1 MRRPLHSALAVLLV
15 AAAPLALAE
24 DEPVVK
30 GIEVEGNRRVEVDAI
45 KAALSTRPGD
55 PLDPARIRNDVRA
68 VMKLGYF
75 ADVSIE
81 ARGPTA
87 APTLVVKV
95 KEKPSVQ
102 GTRIEGAEE
111 FSADDL
117 KDAIEVKQYQVL
129 DATAVR
135 RSVKKIQEK
144 YVEKGYYLAEVT
156 SRLEEKPDNQVVVV
170 FVVNEHAK
178 VQVRQVSIL
187 GNARLAREEILP
199 FLQTQEGG
207 FLDFITSGGT
217 YKEEAIQRDVQ
228 AMQAVYLEHGYV
240 NVKVGRPSVSLT
252 PDKRYLYVTIP
263 VEEGEQF
270 NIGKIDFSGELL
282 DLKGA
287 LRGLVKIRPGELFM
301 RSKVG
306 ADLFAVG
313 DVYKDLG
320 YAYVNVTPLT
330 NVDPKARTID
340 LTFDVQPGQKVTF
353 ERIEIHGN
361 TRTRDKVIR
370 RELRIYEGELY
381 GASAIKTSKQRVTAL
396 GFFETVEV
404 TTKKG
409 SADDKMVAVVEV
421 KEKSTG
427 TFQVGAGFSSYE
439 NFILTGQISQNNFFG
454 WGQTL
459 SLQVQW
465 SSVRQLGQIQFVE
478 PHFFDTQWTFAF
490 DIYATEALYTTFTR
504 RAVGG
509 SMTWGYELSGLAWL
523 WPWTRSLEDMRLFA
537 TYTNEYVR
545 VASAV
550 ATTLRHQFRSGTTS
564 ALRLSLQWDK
574 RDNRLFPTKGIFV
587 AFSHEMAPP
596 LLAPDWLFGEK
607 VNLFTRTTLEGR
619 FYQPLWLGLV
629 FRSRL
634 AAGVIRAWDA
644 EHPVPISELYYVGG
658 INSVRGYRTYG
669 LAPTEKIGTSPS
681 GPLVDFVKGG
691 NKQLVLNFE
700 VEVPLLAQMGLRGVL
715 FFDMGN
721 TFPAGVWSDP
731 KVPWSLYKSWGFGV
745 RWQSP
750 IGPLRFEWGF
760 PLNRRRDSVT
770 GLVIDQP
777 SDFQFTIG
785 NFF

>member
-1 MRRPLHSALAVLLV
+1 VRRLLHSALAVLLV

-30 GIEVEGNRRVEVDAI
+30 AIEVEGNRRVEVDAI
-45 KAALSTRPGD
+45 KAALSTRLGD
-55 PLDPARIRNDVRA
+55 PVDAARIRADVRA

-81 ARGPTA
+81 ARGPAA
-87 APTLVVKV
+87 APILVVKV

-102 GTRIEGAEE
+102 STRVEGAEE

-117 KDAIEVKQYQVL
+117 KDAIEVKQYQIL

-156 SRLEEKPDNQVVVV
+156 SRLEERPDNQVVVV

-178 VQVRQVSIL
+178 VQVRRVSFL
-187 GNARLAREEILP
+187 GNAHLSRDEILP
-199 FLQTQEGG
+199 YLQTQEGG

-240 NVKVGRPSVSLT
+240 NVKVGRPSVSLS
-252 PDKRYLYVTIP
+252 PDKRFLYVTIP

-287 LRGLVKIRPGELFM
+287 LKGLVKTRSGELFM

-320 YAYVNVTPLT
+320 HAYVNVTPLT
-330 NVDPKARTID
+330 NVDAKARTVD
-340 LTFDVQPGQKVTF
+340 LTFDVQPGQKVSF
-353 ERIEIHGN
+353 ERIEIQGN

-381 GASAIKTSKQRVTAL
+381 GASAIKLSKQRVTAL

-465 SSVRQLGQIQFVE
+465 SSIRQLGQIQFVE

-490 DIYATEALYTTFTR
+490 DLYATEALYTTFTR

-537 TYTNEYVR
+537 TYTNEYVK
-545 VASAV
+545 VTSAAASA
-550 ATTLRHQFRSGTTS
+550 LRYQFRSGTTS

-574 RDNRLFPTKGIFV
+574 RDNRLFPTRGIFI
-587 AFSHEMAPP
+587 AFSQEMAPP
-596 LLAPDWLFGEK
+596 LLAPDWLFGDQ
-607 VNLFTRTTLEGR
+607 VNLFTRTTLDGR

-629 FRSRL
+629 FRSRV

-658 INSVRGYRTYG
+658 SNTVRGYRTYG
-669 LAPTEKIGTSPS
+669 LAPTTKVGTSAS
-681 GPLVDFVKGG
+681 GPLADFAIGG
-691 NKQLVLNFE
+691 NKQLVFNFE
-700 VEVPLLAQMGLRGVL
+700 LEVPLIAQMGLRGVV

-721 TFPAGVWSDP
+721 TFPAGAWSDP

-760 PLNRRRDSVT
+760 PLNRRRDPVT
-770 GLVIDQP
+770 GLVLDQA